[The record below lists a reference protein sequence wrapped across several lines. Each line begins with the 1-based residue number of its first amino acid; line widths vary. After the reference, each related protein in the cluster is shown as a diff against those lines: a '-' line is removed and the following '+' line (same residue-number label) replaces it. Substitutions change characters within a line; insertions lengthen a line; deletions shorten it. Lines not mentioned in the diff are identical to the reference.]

1 MESNYSVYLYDYF
14 NNEEEALEWLLVRFR
29 AKEESKD
36 YVDTHLAYL
45 VGEIVFT
52 EKDIDKMKEYLS
64 IYFYT

>member
-1 MESNYSVYLYDYF
+1 MKGNYSVYLYDHF

-29 AKEESKD
+29 AKEEGKD
-36 YVDTHLAYL
+36 YIDIHLAYL

-52 EKDIDKMKEYLS
+52 EKDIDKMKECIS